1 MALQYSAATPTSSTP
16 MALLDG
22 TFLSIPDGEIIEMPV
37 PDDAC
42 CYGSVDNWL
51 FLVHSDG
58 QCSLMNPFS
67 EDTLELPD
75 LSTCWHI
82 RLPGCS
88 KFNPVYCKLAVPSP
102 LESSLI
108 PLVAIMHESWGL
120 CIFQPPLV
128 TDTIQGREPLD
139 PFLEVSFFGGQL
151 YAIDCSRKLINIELV
166 EGLGHKPK
174 ISSFKCIIDDSD
186 DLLGM
191 PEPMSS
197 DERLEHQALSVEKC
211 QRFGWPCALYPLH
224 DSGVYNM
231 KNGVIIPLLSDTAAV
246 PSHHVG
252 PWRPTWLFPTQ
263 AM

>member
-1 MALQYSAATPTSSTP
+1 
-16 MALLDG
+16 
-22 TFLSIPDGEIIEMPV
+22 
-37 PDDAC
+37 
-42 CYGSVDNWL
+42 
-51 FLVHSDG
+51 
-58 QCSLMNPFS
+58 
-67 EDTLELPD
+67 
-75 LSTCWHI
+75 
-82 RLPGCS
+82 
-88 KFNPVYCKLAVPSP
+88 FNPVYCKLAVPSP

-197 DERLEHQALSVEKC
+197 DERYIVFPYLVECPGKLLMADLSTKPCRWRSVNDLGGHALFVSSSSSKSFPAGECCRVQENC
-211 QRFGWPCALYPLH
+211 IYFMNEAMFNPLH